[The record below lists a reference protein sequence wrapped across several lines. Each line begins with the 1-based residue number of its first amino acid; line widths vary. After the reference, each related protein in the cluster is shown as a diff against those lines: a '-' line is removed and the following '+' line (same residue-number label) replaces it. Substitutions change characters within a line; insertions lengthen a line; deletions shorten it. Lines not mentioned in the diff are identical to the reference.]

1 MKKFSVEV
9 STGVQKDTQGLE
21 SLSVI
26 KVVPWKEIKA
36 LLHFLYQ
43 SKYASEVPLWGRKVA
58 ALKINNVGRELL
70 V

>member
-36 LLHFLYQ
+36 LLTFYISLNMLQRFLCGVV
-43 SKYASEVPLWGRKVA
+43 KWLR
-58 ALKINNVGRELL
+58 
-70 V
+70 